1 MLGVD
6 LQTRKKKH
14 YPHYVPGSGVALS
27 QIYAQKSS
35 FLRECQGDVC
45 SKDMPHMR
53 PEKRCHG
60 AARTHCGPRIQAQ
73 HSSTGAIAIG
83 NRKYAMPRAVS
94 RLDISKSSRLLYH
107 PTSEPQQS
115 RERGHSRLGK
125 PFQGLV
131 TTLPRV
137 LSVTRNTTPNLGLCL
152 LTK

>member
-1 MLGVD
+1 M
-6 LQTRKKKH
+6 
-14 YPHYVPGSGVALS
+14 ALS

-60 AARTHCGPRIQAQ
+60 AARAHTHCGPRDKGTAQ
-73 HSSTGAIAIG
+73 LYWAIAVR
-83 NRKYAMPRAVS
+83 NRKHATPRAVS
-94 RLDISKSSRLLYH
+94 RLDISKSSYLLYH
-107 PTSEPQQS
+107 LTSEPQQS
-115 RERGHSRLGK
+115 GERGHSRHGK

-137 LSVTRNTTPNLGLCL
+137 LSVTRNITPNLGLCL
-152 LTK
+152 LTKSNGVRAVLLVSGSLRR